1 MRKLC
6 NFTIKYSIYLLIFLM
21 PLFWLPWTIEVF
33 ELNKLYLLVF
43 LVGLAFLA
51 WLVKMVAV
59 RKKFLF
65 YRTPLDVWIFVFMV
79 VLILTAVFSVDR
91 ISSWLGSY
99 GRFSD
104 AAIGTLSLLV
114 LYFLVTNNTK
124 IVSVKRE
131 VPEGK
136 QNEIGGGLIPKED
149 GMLEPAKERKSAK
162 RTWGIPPS
170 RVLRIFL
177 TSVLLLVFITYLSVF
192 GLWGKIDGLPQIMAL
207 KSFNPLNGSL
217 EGLSVF
223 LAAVMA
229 LLVGLFISGA
239 GLKPKEE
246 TPQSSKGRASWFS
259 KIIYSLLLIAVVL
272 LLMMIDFWGAWL
284 VLGITMLVL
293 LVFSFWTRISRQKV
307 NLLLLPIVFLLISS
321 FFLSGIGNRVGVLND
336 IISFGPV
343 LPREAILDYGT
354 TNKVVLESVKENPV
368 FGSGPGTFM
377 ADFSKFKPV
386 AFNETR
392 FWNLRFDKGAGYL
405 PELLATTGILGTFSY
420 LLIAAVFFLIALIS
434 LSRFRKKAVLDSK
447 SQRELAESYAL
458 PFFIIWLGL
467 LVGQFVYGGS
477 IALYFFFWL
486 FTGLAIVSWQKIE
499 TISFKKISFSFQR
512 LPEVGLVM
520 NVILLIVIFVIMGVF
535 YLGSRFYL
543 AEVKFKEAVESR
555 EALSEKLEKV
565 VNLNKYR
572 ENYRRVLSQA
582 YLVRAWDEAN
592 KPEDKRDIQLL
603 QNLAAGSIQQ
613 ARTATLLSPNFVT
626 AWENLGIIY
635 RDSRGLIGG
644 TLPFAL
650 DAFARATELEPANPF
665 FFRERC
671 RLNLISEKRDW
682 DETVGYCQKAI
693 DLKENY
699 LDAHIQLALVYE
711 QKGDLQEAVKR
722 MENALNRLK
731 GVSFQ
736 RGSAL
741 AGAATEIY
749 FQLGRLYFNL
759 NNIDQAI
766 KMFEQAVIITPG
778 YANARYAL
786 GLSYQAKG
794 RIQDALV
801 QYRLVSQLVPSNQD
815 VKKLI
820 SQLEAQLAPS
830 APGAPAGE

>member
-1 MRKLC
+1 MLKTL
-6 NFTIKYSIYLLIFLM
+6 NFVIKFSLYSLIFLM
-21 PLFWLPWTIEVF
+21 PLFWLPWTIEAF

-43 LVGLAFLA
+43 LVALAFLA
-51 WLVKMVAV
+51 WLVKMVTV
-59 RKKFLF
+59 RKRFVF
-65 YRTPLDVWIFVFMV
+65 YRTPLDIWILVFMTV
-79 VLILTAVFSVDR
+79 SVLTAIFSVDK
-91 ISSWLGSY
+91 ISSWLGAY

-114 LYFLVTNNTK
+114 LYFLITNNTK
-124 IVSVKRE
+124 TISKSRVSGADR
-131 VPEGK
+131 G
-136 QNEIGGGLIPKED
+136 EIGGGLIPKED
-149 GMLEPAKERKSAK
+149 DMFEPTKEKKTAK
-162 RTWGIPPS
+162 RAWGISPP

-192 GLWGKIDGLPQIMAL
+192 GLWAKIDGLPQAMAF

-223 LAAVMA
+223 LAAVA
-229 LLVGLFISGA
+229 AFLVGLFISGLDLSGKKA
-239 GLKPKEE
+239 RLKIRGL
-246 TPQSSKGRASWFS
+246 SS
-259 KIIYSLLLIAVVL
+259 KIIYSLLLTAIVL

-307 NLLLLPIVFLLISS
+307 NLLLLPIALLLISS
-321 FFLSGIGNRVGVLND
+321 FFLLGIGNRVGILND
-336 IISFGPV
+336 LVSFGPA
-343 LPREAILDYGT
+343 LPQEAILDYGT
-354 TNKVVLESVKENPV
+354 TNKVVLGSVKENPV

-386 AFNETR
+386 EFNETR

-434 LSRFRKKAVLDSK
+434 LGRFRRKASLDSE

-458 PFFIIWLGL
+458 PFFMIWSGL
-467 LVGQFVYGGS
+467 LVGQFVYGGN
-477 IALYFFFWL
+477 ITLYFFFWL
-486 FTGLAIVSWQKIE
+486 FTGLAVVSWQKIE

-520 NVILLIVIFVIMGVF
+520 NVILLIVIFVIVGVF

-543 AEVKFKEAVESR
+543 AEVKFKKAVEAR
-555 EALSEKLEKV
+555 EALPEKLEEV

-582 YLVRAWDEAN
+582 YLISAWNEAN
-592 KPEDKRDIQLL
+592 KPENERDVQLL
-603 QNLAAGSIQQ
+603 QNLAAGSVQQ
-613 ARTATLLSPNFVT
+613 ARAATLLSPNSVA

-671 RLNLISEKRDW
+671 RLNLISEERDW

-722 MENALNRLK
+722 MENVLGRLK

-736 RGSAL
+736 RGSSL

-759 NNIDQAI
+759 NDVDRAI
-766 KMFEQAVIITPG
+766 RMFEQAVIITPQ

-815 VKKLI
+815 VKTLI

-830 APGAPAGE
+830 VPGPPAGE